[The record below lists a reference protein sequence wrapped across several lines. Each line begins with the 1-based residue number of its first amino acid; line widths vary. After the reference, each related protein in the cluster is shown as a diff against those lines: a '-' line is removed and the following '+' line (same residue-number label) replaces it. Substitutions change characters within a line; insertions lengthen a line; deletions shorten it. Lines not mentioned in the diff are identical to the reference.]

1 MTTSNETKTVRLTKA
16 QVKDIVDE
24 MSLNKSKTVTEMA
37 EDYGVTYRTIYNH
50 LMHHLREENGF
61 DVYVRLSPEL
71 TYSLAQDH
79 FDVYQSL
86 IGDAYS
92 RGYKQ
97 GFDTAL
103 PHRFAAIEERLS
115 EYSFFKAIKLVFKS
129 RKYKN

>member
-1 MTTSNETKTVRLTKA
+1 MTTSNETKIVRLSKD
-16 QVKDIVDE
+16 QIKDIIDE
-24 MSLNKSKTVTEMA
+24 MLLNKSKTITEIA
-37 EDYGVTYRTIYNH
+37 EGYGVKYRTIYNH
-50 LMHHLREENGF
+50 LMNHLREKNGF
-61 DVYVRLSPEL
+61 DVYVRILPDL

-86 IGDAYS
+86 IEDAYS

-103 PHRFAAIEERLS
+103 PQGLISIEERLS
-115 EYSFFKAIKLVFKS
+115 EYSLFEAIKLAFKS